1 MPCNGIAVLTAVTA
15 FDFEAHFARDP
26 QHREEFAAWLAQY
39 GLPVQGWWPSGGA
52 YRPQWALGIG
62 SDWVGL
68 KFTGCAI
75 EMSNERTADLNHH
88 RADLDHAFS
97 LAQTFAGM
105 QVQAQIVEA
114 CAALGLNPQNATCGG
129 YGAEILA
136 FTINAGI
143 SILVKA
149 HLDGRLEFITQ
160 EGDFETGK
168 TTLEALVTA
177 LNAQGAAIQPTGQVE
192 THRHDLEA
200 LHLHQHTSA

>member
-1 MPCNGIAVLTAVTA
+1 MPCNGIAVLTALTA

-39 GLPVQGWWPSGGA
+39 GLPVKGWWPSGGA

-68 KFTGCAI
+68 KFTGSAI
-75 EMSNERTADLNHH
+75 EMSNERTADLDRH
-88 RADLDHAFS
+88 RADLDRAFS
-97 LAQTFAGM
+97 LAQTYAGM

-114 CAALGLNPQNATCGG
+114 CVALGLNPQNVTCGG
-129 YGAEILA
+129 YGVDVLA

-143 SILVKA
+143 TILIKA

-177 LNAQGAAIQPTGQVE
+177 LNAQGAAVQPTGQVE
-192 THRHDLEA
+192 THRHDLES
-200 LHLHQHTSA
+200 LHLHQHTRS